1 MTKTIAGHSLTQQL
15 EAWRRGQSGAR
26 ERLFELAYAE
36 LRKIAGDRLAAAA
49 GPACLSPTEL
59 VHEAVL
65 RVLDGEPAWVDRAHF
80 CASMSLY
87 MRAVLIDHARAR
99 AADKR
104 GGDVL
109 HVTLSKADSG
119 EESAMADLL
128 AIDQGLKL
136 LEQQD
141 PRAAAVLH
149 LNYFAGLDRQQ
160 MASVLSV
167 SVQVIDRELRFAK
180 TWLSAHLGTRL

>member
-1 MTKTIAGHSLTQQL
+1 
-15 EAWRRGQSGAR
+15 
-26 ERLFELAYAE
+26 
-36 LRKIAGDRLAAAA
+36 
-49 GPACLSPTEL
+49 
-59 VHEAVL
+59 
-65 RVLDGEPAWVDRAHF
+65 
-80 CASMSLY
+80 
-87 MRAVLIDHARAR
+87 
-99 AADKR
+99 
-104 GGDVL
+104 
-109 HVTLSKADSG
+109 
-119 EESAMADLL
+119 MADLL